1 MTTIS
6 DGDGDA
12 DSDGDGDDKVA
23 TDADDDG
30 SGGCDDDDDDVDGDD
45 DALVVMV
52 ITAVVFVGN
61 SILTASTGQLLVPA
75 SPFLRS
81 GAILT
86 SSARDYMF
94 AGIEGLVV

>member
-23 TDADDDG
+23 TDADDDS
-30 SGGCDDDDDDVDGDD
+30 SGGCDDDDDVDGDD
-45 DALVVMV
+45 DGLVVMV